1 MSSENSTGMSLHNK
15 ALAERMKAW
24 TPEVGP
30 HEPFGLTDDGASL
43 SQWLVKSWLTRCTEA
58 PFVPEQPSE
67 RLEFNGRR
75 NLTGL
80 VEPVYDAIGRII
92 DWEVYF

>member
-1 MSSENSTGMSLHNK
+1 MEHYFI
-15 ALAERMKAW
+15 
-24 TPEVGP
+24 P
-30 HEPFGLTDDGASL
+30 H
-43 SQWLVKSWLTRCTEA
+43 EA

-67 RLEFNGRR
+67 RLELNGRR